1 MKVLERNVVR
11 LAVVQHLRC
20 AYGIKIK
27 NWNKNRNK
35 QTSANSV
42 SSIKKYDFIFDYCL
56 YLVFFDAVFHNLTR
70 QQQFWASYQLKAFRF
85 LEGLCF
91 VTN

>member
-11 LAVVQHLRC
+11 LAVVQHLRS

-35 QTSANSV
+35 QTTASSV
-42 SSIKKYDFIFDYCL
+42 SSIKII
-56 YLVFFDAVFHNLTR
+56 
-70 QQQFWASYQLKAFRF
+70 
-85 LEGLCF
+85 
-91 VTN
+91 